1 MAPILL
7 SNAEIIRFVIVLTRI
22 SGVLFF
28 APFFNIRSFPI
39 QVRIAF
45 TLAAAFILAP
55 SLPLNNLPA
64 ELNLG
69 NVALILIN
77 EIMFGLVIGFAATL
91 VFAGLQFAGQIM
103 SFQMGFSLIN
113 VIDPQTEVQSSV
125 FSFLNNYIGL
135 LFFLLINGHHW
146 FLLAI
151 NESFS
156 VLPVGGI
163 QVQAPLVEYIVNLSA
178 QMLVIAIRIA
188 GPIIIVT
195 IITDVLIGVIGRTAH
210 YVNILIVG
218 LPLKVMV
225 GFACMSFTFYFLP
238 SYLEHI
244 YSDLYETMFSLI
256 HAMT

>member
-178 QMLVIAIRIA
+178 QMLVIAIRMA
-188 GPIIIVT
+188 GP
-195 IITDVLIGVIGRTAH
+195 
-210 YVNILIVG
+210 
-218 LPLKVMV
+218 
-225 GFACMSFTFYFLP
+225 S
-238 SYLEHI
+238 S
-244 YSDLYETMFSLI
+244 S
-256 HAMT
+256 